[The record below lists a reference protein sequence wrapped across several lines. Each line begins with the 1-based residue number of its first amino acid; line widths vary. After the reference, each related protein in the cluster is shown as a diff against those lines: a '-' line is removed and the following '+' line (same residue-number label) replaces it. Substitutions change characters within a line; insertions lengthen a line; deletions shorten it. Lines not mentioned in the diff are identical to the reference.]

1 MKKMDNKVSKI
12 LIPLILILSVTIGI
26 TLSYFQDV
34 EKSKNNVFKAGSLD
48 LKVNDKD
55 GVEATWQ
62 AENMLPGNEAEGEL
76 EFRNAGTVPIK
87 SLVMEAEVERKK

>member
-1 MKKMDNKVSKI
+1 MRAKILKI
-12 LIPLILILSVTIGI
+12 LILTLIIGALIFSIKF

-55 GVEATWQ
+55 GVEAVWQ
-62 AENMLPGNEAEGEL
+62 AENMLPGDEVEGEL
-76 EFRNAGTVPIK
+76 EFRNAGTIPIE
-87 SLVMEAEVERKK
+87 SLIMEVEIERKK

>member
-1 MKKMDNKVSKI
+1 MRAKILKI
-12 LIPLILILSVTIGI
+12 LILTLIIGALIFSIKF

-55 GVEATWQ
+55 GVEAVWQ
-62 AENMLPGNEAEGEL
+62 AVNMLPGDEVEGEL
-76 EFRNAGTVPIK
+76 EFKNAGTIPIE
-87 SLVMEAEVERKK
+87 SLIMEVEIERKK